1 MQLYRFKF
9 FKITLFLWKSLNC
22 STFQIIISTIIN
34 KDIKILKSLSQAF
47 TAYNANVFTLI
58 PTFSEGRAGNAREHS
73 NNKMLFLPQNKLY
86 LTPPPQFSLWSF
98 WRNKERFVNDEVYYS
113 NFSFKKVFAQ
123 LTLGQI
129 DANCNNRK
137 QKLIL
142 KLFWRKICAKY
153 LM

>member
-1 MQLYRFKF
+1 
-9 FKITLFLWKSLNC
+9 
-22 STFQIIISTIIN
+22 
-34 KDIKILKSLSQAF
+34 
-47 TAYNANVFTLI
+47 
-58 PTFSEGRAGNAREHS
+58 
-73 NNKMLFLPQNKLY
+73 
-86 LTPPPQFSLWSF
+86 
-98 WRNKERFVNDEVYYS
+98 
-113 NFSFKKVFAQ
+113 VFAQ